1 MKILVTAA
9 TIFEIQPFLDHL
21 AKKEYKDCQI
31 TTLTAGIGMMHTAY
45 QLGRQFAVSR
55 PDIAIQAGIAGCFD
69 HSWEMGKVVII
80 EKEQLGDLGVEDDQ
94 AFKDLF
100 EINLWQPNLA
110 PFTNKQ
116 LINTL
121 DNLPSIPE
129 LPRVS
134 GVTINTVSGSERTRN
149 LLVNKYA
156 PDVESM
162 EGAAFHYACL
172 QEKIP
177 FLQLRSI
184 SNYVEV
190 RDKSKWNI
198 PLAIKTLNETL
209 IKYIEQWN

>member
-21 AKKEYKDCQI
+21 AKKDYKDCHV
-31 TTLTAGIGMMHTAY
+31 TTLLGGIGMMHTAY

-69 HSWEMGKVVII
+69 HSWEMGKVVLI

-100 EINLWQPNLA
+100 DIQLWQPDLP
-110 PFTNKQ
+110 PFSNKQ

-121 DNLPSIPE
+121 ENLPFIPE

-134 GVTINTVSGSERTRN
+134 GVTINTVSGSERTRD
-149 LLVNKYA
+149 LLVKKYA

-177 FLQLRSI
+177 FFQMRSI

>member
-21 AKKEYKDCQI
+21 AQKEYKDCQI

-80 EKEQLGDLGVEDDQ
+80 EKEQPGDLGVEDDQ

-100 EINLWQPNLA
+100 DINLWQPDLP

-121 DNLPSIPE
+121 DNLPSIPD

-134 GVTINTVSGSERTRN
+134 GVTVNTVSGSEHTRN
-149 LLVNKYA
+149 LLFDKYA

>member
-9 TIFEIQPFLDHL
+9 TPFEIQPFLDHL
-21 AKKEYKDCQI
+21 AKQNYPDCHV
-31 TTLTAGIGMMHTAY
+31 TTLIGGIGIMHTAF
-45 QLGRQFAVSR
+45 QLGRQLTKDR

-100 EINLWQPNLA
+100 DIQLWQPDQA
-110 PFTNKQ
+110 PFTGKQ
-116 LINTL
+116 LVNTL
-121 DNLPSIPE
+121 DNLPFVPA
-129 LPRVS
+129 LPRAS
-134 GVTINTVSGSERTRN
+134 SVTINKVTGSERTRS
-149 LLVNKYA
+149 LLLDKYTA
-156 PDVESM
+156 DVESM

-172 QEKIP
+172 LEKVP
-177 FLQLRSI
+177 FLQFRSI
-184 SNYVEV
+184 SNHVEV

-198 PLAIKTLNETL
+198 PLAIKTLNESL

>member
-21 AKKEYKDCQI
+21 ATHTYPDCQV
-31 TTLTAGIGMMHTAY
+31 TTLIGGIGMMHTAF
-45 QLGRQFAVSR
+45 QLGRQFATSR

-69 HSWEMGKVVII
+69 HSWEIGKVVII
-80 EKEQLGDLGVEDDQ
+80 ENEQLGDLGVEDDQ

-100 EINLWQPNLA
+100 DIQLWQPDQA
-110 PFTNKQ
+110 PFNNRQ
-116 LINTL
+116 LINSL
-121 DNLPSIPE
+121 DNLPFIPA

-149 LLVNKYA
+149 LLVAKYA

-198 PLAIKTLNETL
+198 PLAIRTLNETL